1 MRVYS
6 YPCYGWN
13 PVLSLLTNYYRYHP
27 NIMNLLFKSVLVLL
41 SILCL
46 SVSQAKTLDAP
57 ERAEGEGPFDRLILR
72 GGIVIDGEGAPP
84 YGPVDIIIENNKII
98 SVRSVGA
105 PGVPIKESS
114 RPKASD
120 GDKVID
126 ISGHYVLP
134 GFVDMHGHIAGSVDN
149 LPAEYPFKLWLGHGI
164 TTVRE
169 PGSFNGLDWT
179 LKHQKLS
186 QKNQITAP
194 RIIPYVGFG
203 MDWDKEITT
212 PKETRRWIRHVADK
226 GAKGIKF
233 FGLPRPMMEA
243 ALDEA
248 QKQELG
254 TMMHHAQLN
263 VVGTNALDSARLG
276 LTSMEH
282 WYGLPEALFED
293 KVIQDYPIKYNYNN
307 ESHRF
312 TEAGRLWL
320 QAAEKGSEKWNE
332 VRDELIELDFTIDPT
347 LTIYEAS
354 RDVMRERNAPWHKAF
369 THPKLKQFFEP
380 NRESHGSYFF
390 DWTTQNEI
398 DWKENY
404 QIWMSFLND
413 FKNHG
418 GRVTTGSD
426 AGYIYKI
433 FGFGFIRELELLQE
447 AGFHPLEVV
456 QSATIKGA
464 EALGM
469 DDKIGSI
476 QAGKLADLV
485 IVDENPIANF
495 KVLYGTGHY
504 RLGLDNKAEYVG
516 GVKYTIKDGIVFDA
530 VQLREDVKRLVQE
543 AKN

>member
-1 MRVYS
+1 MKLLLKF
-6 YPCYGWN
+6 
-13 PVLSLLTNYYRYHP
+13 VL
-27 NIMNLLFKSVLVLL
+27 VLVLL
-41 SILCL
+41 SFG
-46 SVSQAKTLDAP
+46 VVNARTLDAP
-57 ERAEGEGPFDRLILR
+57 ERAEGEGPFERLILR
-72 GGIVIDGEGAPP
+72 GGIVIDGKGAPP
-84 YGPVDIIIENNKII
+84 YGPVDIIIKNNKIV
-98 SVRSVGA
+98 SVQSVGA
-105 PGVPIKESS
+105 PGVPVKESG
-114 RPKASD
+114 RPEAKD

-134 GFVDMHGHIAGSVDN
+134 GLVDMHGHIAGSVDG
-149 LPAEYPFKLWLGHGI
+149 LPAEYPFKLWLVHGI

-179 LKHQKLS
+179 LKHQKQS
-186 QKNQITAP
+186 QNNDITAP
-194 RIIPYVGFG
+194 RIVPYVGFG

-212 PKETRRWIRHVADK
+212 PEETRRWVRHVADK
-226 GAKGIKF
+226 GAQGIKF

-248 QKQELG
+248 NKQGLG

-293 KVIQDYPIKYNYNN
+293 KVIQDYPLEYNYNN

-312 TEAGRLWL
+312 TEAGRLWQ
-320 QAAEKGSEKWNE
+320 QAAEKGSDKWNA
-332 VRDELIELDFTIDPT
+332 VRDELIDLDFTINPT

-354 RDVMRERNAPWHKAF
+354 RDVMRARNAPWHRDF
-369 THPKLKQFFEP
+369 THPKLKEFFEP

-398 DWKENY
+398 DWKNNY
-404 QIWMSFLND
+404 KIWMSFLND

-426 AGYIYKI
+426 TGYIYKV
-433 FGFGFIRELELLQE
+433 FGFGLIRELELLQE

-469 DDKIGSI
+469 DDQIGTI

-485 IVDENPIANF
+485 IVEENPIANF

-530 VQLREDVKRLVQE
+530 EKLREDVKRLVKKAKE
-543 AKN
+543 AE